1 MRFFTF
7 IGGSFAALAALAAT
21 APKQADAGII
31 FGATA
36 AGAAGHLYTLN
47 PATGAMATDIGATN
61 DALGTNYPITGLAFH
76 PTSGVLYASTGNNP
90 ETTAARLV
98 TIDPATAL
106 VTVIGSFDAGPTNSS
121 GVPSTMTD
129 LAFDAAGNLYGVGS
143 IGGPQLYSINPLTGK
158 ATVIGNSGLTG
169 TSGGALA
176 IDSAGTIF
184 GSPTST
190 RFGTYN
196 GTTGVFTNIANP
208 VEPTG
213 GGAWGAFDF
222 DENGTLFALNLGA
235 GTPPATALA
244 TINKATGVVT
254 NIGSSL
260 TSLDAIAVLVPE
272 PGSAG
277 VLLIAGAAAL
287 TTRVRRPRAAR

>member
-7 IGGSFAALAALAAT
+7 IGGSFVALGALAAT
-21 APKQADAGII
+21 SQQADAGVI

-47 PATGAMATDIGATN
+47 SATGAMASDIGATN
-61 DALGTNYPITGLAFH
+61 DAGGTNYPITGLAFH
-76 PTSGVLYASTGNNP
+76 PTTGLLYGSTGNSV
-90 ETTAARLV
+90 TATAATLV

-106 VTVIGSFDAGPTNSS
+106 VTVIGAFDAGPTNST
-121 GVPSTMTD
+121 GVPTTMTD
-129 LAFDAAGNLYGVGS
+129 LAFDAAGNLFGVGS

-169 TSGGALA
+169 TSGGAIA

-190 RFGTYN
+190 RFGTYDP
-196 GTTGVFTNIANP
+196 TTGVFTNIANP

-213 GGAWGAFDF
+213 GGAWGALDF
-222 DENGTLFALNLGA
+222 DESGTLFALNLGA

-244 TINKATGVVT
+244 TINQTTGVVT

-277 VLLIAGAAAL
+277 VLLIAATAAL
-287 TTRVRRPRAAR
+287 TARSRRRTR